1 MSRPRREDLRQALSR
16 QRCGSVGAHHA
27 LEWVVGE
34 DQCTQLRPR
43 QPLVRHLNMR
53 LLYHVTCFAVA
64 MLFGAKKLSPD
75 DIFLLVLVKLEV
87 QQEDS
92 LLDRIQGFH
101 QGLKNTPQTS
111 SLISARLYSTLNNGP
126 GVLTRM
132 VNDVEVRIEYMQL
145 N

>member
-1 MSRPRREDLRQALSR
+1 
-16 QRCGSVGAHHA
+16 
-27 LEWVVGE
+27 
-34 DQCTQLRPR
+34 
-43 QPLVRHLNMR
+43 
-53 LLYHVTCFAVA
+53 
-64 MLFGAKKLSPD
+64 MLFGAKKFSPD